1 MIGGIMKSYP
11 QLTWDS
17 ILYDM
22 SIQNLLLLSSI
33 IPTYNP
39 NDQSSKNGKQKGIS
53 NQDFF
58 IQMKNYGKA

>member
-11 QLTWDS
+11 QLTWDN

-33 IPTYNP
+33 IPTYNS
-39 NDQSSKNGKQKGIS
+39 NDESSKNGKQKGIS